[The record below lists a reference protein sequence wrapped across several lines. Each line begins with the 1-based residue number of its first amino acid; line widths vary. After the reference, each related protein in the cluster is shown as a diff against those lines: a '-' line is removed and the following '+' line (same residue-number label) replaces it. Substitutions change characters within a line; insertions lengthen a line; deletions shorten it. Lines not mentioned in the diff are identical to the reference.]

1 VTSGPVR
8 IDLLTPADEE
18 ELLAF
23 EVRNREFF
31 ARAVGDRGDDYFA
44 EFAKRHRALVEENAA
59 GTTAMF
65 LVRDRDGRLVGR
77 VNLFDIADG
86 SADLGYRIAEDA
98 GGRRYAREAVRLVL
112 AAAAERGVRRVTAMT
127 TADNL
132 ASQRVL
138 EVSGFVRVADGEPA
152 ELAIGDRTHPTLH
165 FESAT

>member
-1 VTSGPVR
+1 MTSGPVR

-18 ELLAF
+18 ELYAF

-44 EFAKRHRALVEENAA
+44 EFAKRHRALLEENAA

-77 VNLFDIADG
+77 VNLVDIADG
-86 SADLGYRIAEDA
+86 SAELGYRIAEDA
-98 GGRRYAREAVRLVL
+98 GRRGYAREAVRLVL
-112 AAAAERGVRRVTAMT
+112 AAAAELGVHRVTAMT
-127 TADNL
+127 TVDNL

-138 EVSGFVRVADGEPA
+138 EAAGFVRVAGGQPA
-152 ELAIGDRTHPTLH
+152 EVAIGDRTQPTVH

>member
-98 GGRRYAREAVRLVL
+98 GGRGYAREAVRLVL